1 MSDPADRWPHRTPW
15 STDPVL
21 QMSGVGV
28 RYTEDGRLGPPV
40 LRDVDLTLH
49 EGEILLVLGRTGA
62 GKSTL
67 LGAMT
72 GAVPHFT
79 GGELT
84 GSVRVLGRDTR
95 THPPRML
102 ADVVGVVGQDP
113 LAGFV
118 TDTVEE
124 ELAYGMEQL
133 GLGSALMRKR
143 VEETLD
149 LLGIAELRDVP
160 LAELSGGQ
168 QQRVALGSVLTT
180 RPGLVILDEPTS
192 ALDPNGAE
200 DVLATVTRLAHDLAV
215 TVVIAEHRIERVL
228 QYVDR
233 VAHVGGDGRVDVA
246 DPRTTMT
253 TSDVAPPVI
262 ELGRWAGWDPLPLSI
277 RDARTAGTDLR
288 RALFTAPGP
297 GGDPTVPVM
306 SPAAP
311 SPAVRARGVVVDF
324 GPVRAVAHVDLD
336 IARGEVCALM
346 GRNGCGKSSL
356 LWALQGTGRRSG
368 GIVRVSDDDDAVTRA
383 AATGNGAD
391 PADLAPRVRR
401 RLVGLVPQNPT
412 DLLCHSTVARELA
425 ASDGESGARPG
436 ATRSL
441 LDDVA
446 PGIDG
451 DLHPRDL
458 SEGQRLALTL
468 AIQLTARPGVVL
480 LDEPTRGL
488 DYTAK
493 AALSES
499 LRGVAGSGRAV
510 VVATHDVEFA
520 AMCAGR
526 ALVMAAGEIVADGP
540 ATEIL
545 SGSPAYA
552 PQVAKVT
559 AGVGVDSSWLTLGD
573 VRAALGEAVPCGR

>member
-1 MSDPADRWPHRTPW
+1 MPDPADRWPHRTPW

-28 RYTEDGRLGPPV
+28 RYTDDGRLGPPV
-40 LRDVDLTLH
+40 LRDADLTLH
-49 EGEILLVLGRTGA
+49 EGEILLVVGRTGA

-67 LGAMT
+67 LDAMT

-262 ELGRWAGWDPLPLSI
+262 ELGLWAGWDPLPLSI

-288 RALFTAPGP
+288 RALFTAPVP
-297 GGDPTVPVM
+297 GGAPTVPVM

-324 GPVRAVAHVDLD
+324 GPVRAVDHVDVD

-368 GIVRVSDDDDAVTRA
+368 GTVRVSDDDDAVTQG
-383 AATGNGAD
+383 AATGGGAD
-391 PADLAPRVRR
+391 PADLAPQARR

-412 DLLCHSTVARELA
+412 DLLCHPTVARELA

-499 LRGVAGSGRAV
+499 LREVAGSGRAV
-510 VVATHDVEFA
+510 MVATHDVEFA
-520 AMCAGR
+520 AMCADR

-545 SGSPAYA
+545 AGSPAYA

-559 AGVGVDSSWLTLGD
+559 AGVSVDSSWLTLDD
-573 VRAALGEAVPCGR
+573 VRRTLVEAES